1 MKLNFKEKYLIILI
15 ALCFVVVG
23 LYYSYAIFVTK
34 QLQENVVIVK
44 LDNKSLTLK
53 VDGVDNHVKVLKNTN
68 KEYKLTFSNSN
79 SYELNYL
86 VLVKGIKTG
95 VKVFGK
101 DTSGIIKSMETKEL
115 LININN
121 SLSEDASLEF
131 ILKTSNSE
139 IIKDINTSYINELE
153 NFDHSMANKPDT
165 SNLKFIPVIYEKTSD
180 TEGYWVKA
188 DINNKDSL
196 WYDYDN
202 GIWANAV
209 LLSDN
214 NYKKYQ
220 NKEVGSEIE
229 LGDIRG
235 FYVWIPRFKYYI
247 INSSSYT
254 NYEKMTNIVF
264 EKENESSGTIICNDK
279 ISNSTDKHIY
289 SEVCSDEK
297 YHHIYDNLSTYT
309 HPSFKDNNGFWIA
322 KFLVGE
328 GNKVLPNV
336 NILKRN
342 IDGAYDV
349 SKEISNSH
357 VLTNMEY
364 GAVLLLSNSSYG
376 KTGNSLYSDK
386 NIHVFERIYAN
397 SYLYDLTGCSSE
409 YNKYSKSFLTNDSK
423 KCIEYNDLTNL
434 SHYANS
440 VNYPVGYKGAGASST
455 GNIYGVYDLASRY
468 GELTSAYII
477 KNDDTLDIKNNYYD
491 LYSYSDYTGIVSSS
505 GNVYNLYRYKLGDG
519 IKEHFRIF
527 NINGM
532 WHSGMLS
539 QNKNSGIIIRGGNGD
554 IKNASIY
561 TTTVEDINYIAPFRL
576 VITK

>member
-15 ALCFVVVG
+15 ALCFIVIG
-23 LYYSYAIFVTK
+23 LYYSYAIFVTN
-34 QLQENVVIVK
+34 QLQENVVVVK
-44 LDNKSLTLK
+44 LDNKSLDLK
-53 VDGVDNHVKVLKNTN
+53 VDGKENIVKVLKNSN
-68 KEYKLTFSNSN
+68 REYKLTFSNTN
-79 SYELNYL
+79 AYDLNYL

-95 VKVFGK
+95 VKVYGS
-101 DTSGIIKSMETKEL
+101 DTSGVIKVQENKVLS
-115 LININN
+115 ININN
-121 SLSEDASLEF
+121 TLEEDVSLEF

-139 IIKDINTSYINELE
+139 IVKDINTSYINELE
-153 NFDHSMANKPDT
+153 NYDHTMANKPEL
-165 SNLKFIPVIYEKTSD
+165 SNLKLIPVIYEKTSD
-180 TEGYWVKA
+180 TEGYWIKT

-209 LLSDN
+209 LLNEN

-220 NKEVGSEIE
+220 NKKVGTEIE
-229 LGDIRG
+229 LGDIQG
-235 FYVWIPRFKYYI
+235 FYVWIPRFKYYA
-247 INSSSYT
+247 INNSSYT
-254 NYEKMTNIVF
+254 NYERITNIIF
-264 EKENESSGTIICNDK
+264 EKGNDSTGTITCTDK
-279 ISNSTDKHIY
+279 ISNSKDKHIY

-297 YHHIYDNLSTYT
+297 YQHIYDNLSTYT
-309 HPSFKDNNGFWIA
+309 HPAFKNSNGFWVA

-342 IDGAYDV
+342 INGAYDV
-349 SKEISNSH
+349 SKKVSNSH

-364 GAVLLLSNSSYG
+364 GAIILLSNSSYG

-409 YNKYSKSFLTNDSK
+409 YNNYSKSFLTNDSK

-455 GNIYGVYDLASRY
+455 GNIYGVYDLASRN
-468 GELTSAYII
+468 GELTSAYV
-477 KNDDTLDIKNNYYD
+477 DTLEGNTIVNNSYYD
-491 LYSYSDYTGIVSSS
+491 LYSYNDYIGIVSSS
-505 GNVYNLYRYKLGDG
+505 NNIYNLYRYKLGDG
-519 IKEHFRIF
+519 VKEHFRNF
-527 NINGM
+527 GENGM
-532 WHSGMLS
+532 WHNGMLS

-554 IKNASIY
+554 IKNASVY
-561 TTTVEDINYIAPFRL
+561 TTTIEDINYVAPFRL
-576 VITK
+576 VITR